1 MKVQALA
8 LGALLSTV
16 CGSAWADLTVSGTVR
31 YVDRVFTYTGGF
43 TGAEPELPVR
53 LANVRVINATTGAV
67 LASGVTSATGGFAIN
82 VVGSGTANLQV
93 RIEAQTNQ
101 FGSSARVT
109 DGANVLYTVSSPA
122 FANWSLNQNLDVGTV
137 VSAKLTAAGRVGNPF
152 NMLDQMVSGMQWV
165 QASGGGNLPQ
175 SVRCIWPGGSGSFAS
190 GSTFTMADD
199 DGYDDTVQLHEFGHV
214 IHNLYS
220 DSDSPGGS
228 HTFGESDQDPRLS
241 FGEGWATAFA
251 GAVRNRDGAF
261 DTGFYMDC
269 SGTGGTGA
277 GTIQLRMRLE
287 NGTPYQNSTRGEANE
302 GAVHCAIYDL
312 FDTNTSND
320 GSPGSDDDPING
332 TFTFNGNL
340 TGDQL
345 VWRSLDGPVQSASNL
360 TIRDFWNGLFSPGN
374 PGSGSQLAAVFEAW
388 RIRVLADANEPNNT
402 FATAAALPVF
412 GNWTP
417 LRTLYSPAPGTTA
430 PGEGDSDFYLVNL
443 VSGTTYEFETRYPD
457 AYADA
462 GTYAD
467 VSLRLWRP
475 DGSLAATDNDSG
487 VGLNAALLGQ
497 VANQTGAWRIEV
509 FTQHPYRRTGGYELR
524 VRQAAADCNGNG
536 LDDAA
541 EIAAGTVL
549 DLDAN
554 GTPDVCQPLSAN
566 KFLVGLVTGGTQ
578 TLSLNAGPAQAG
590 LPYLMLGSLS
600 GTSPGLPL
608 GNLLLPLN
616 YDSYTDYLLLNPGAP
631 PVTGGFGVL
640 DAQGKGTA
648 AFSLPV
654 ASPIGLFGLTG
665 QHAFLVIGPNLEVV
679 FTSNAM
685 PVFLTLV

>member
-1 MKVQALA
+1 MKSQAL
-8 LGALLSTV
+8 LLVGLLS
-16 CGSAWADLTVSGTVR
+16 SLSAPAWANLTVTGTVR
-31 YVDRVFTYTGGF
+31 YVDRLFTYTGGF

-53 LANVRVINATTGAV
+53 FANVRVINSSTGAI
-67 LASGVTSATGGFAIN
+67 LASGVTSEAGDFSIS
-82 VVGSGTANLQV
+82 VVGSGSANLQV

-101 FGSSARVT
+101 FGASARVT
-109 DGANVLYTVSSPA
+109 DSASVLYTVSSPV
-122 FANWSLNQNLDVGTV
+122 FANWNLSQNLNVGTV
-137 VSAKLTAAGRVGNPF
+137 VSTKLTAAGRVGNPF
-152 NMLDQMVSGMQWV
+152 NMLDQMVSGMQWI
-165 QASGGGNLPQ
+165 QANGGAGLPQ
-175 SVRCIWPGGSGSFAS
+175 SVRCVWPGGSGSFAS
-190 GSTFTMADD
+190 GSTFTMSDD

-214 IHNLYS
+214 VHNLYS

-251 GAVRNRDGAF
+251 GAIRNRDGGF

-269 SGTGGTGA
+269 SGSGA
-277 GTIQLRMRLE
+277 NGSGTIQLRMRLE

-302 GAVHCAIYDL
+302 GAVHCSLYDL
-312 FDTNTSND
+312 FDTNSSND
-320 GSPGSDDDPING
+320 SSPGSDDDPING
-332 TFTFNGNL
+332 TFLFSGNL

-345 VWRSLDGPVQSASNL
+345 AWRSLDGPVQSASNL

-388 RIRVLADANEPNNT
+388 RIRVLPDANEPNNT
-402 FATAAALPVF
+402 FASAVALPVF
-412 GNWTP
+412 GNWTA
-417 LRTLYSPAPGTTA
+417 LRTLYSPAPGATA
-430 PGEGDSDFYLVNL
+430 PGEGDSDYYLVNL
-443 VSGTTYEFETRYPD
+443 VSETSYEFETRYPE

-475 DGSLAATDNDSG
+475 DGSLAASDNDSG

-497 VANQTGAWRIEV
+497 IANQTGAWRIEV
-509 FTQHPYRRTGGYELR
+509 YTQHPYRRTGGYELR
-524 VRQAAADCNGNG
+524 VRQSAADCNGNG

-541 EIAAGTVL
+541 EIAAGSLL

-554 GTPDVCQPLSAN
+554 GTPDICQPLSAN
-566 KFLVGLVTGGTQ
+566 KFLVSLVPGGTQ
-578 TLSLNAGPAQAG
+578 TLSLNAGAAQAG
-590 LPYLMLGSLS
+590 RPYLMLGSLS

-608 GNLLLPLN
+608 GSLLLPLN

-631 PVTGGFGVL
+631 PVAGGLGTL
-640 DAQGKGTA
+640 DALGKGTA
-648 AFSLPV
+648 SFSLPP
-654 ASPIGLFGLTG
+654 ASPLGLFGLTG
-665 QHAFLVIGPNLEVV
+665 HHAFLVIGPTLDVV

-685 PVFLTLV
+685 PVFITLL